1 MFHFFGGDLIYMI
14 YPLVNKEFCVFEH
27 GPVEIVDLPMKNGG
41 SFHRFFLGLKG
52 RVDLSLRQLAIV
64 PVSFCAGF
72 FCTCF
77 LLFLKPHEYQKQHK
91 HTLVG
96 GLEHFLFS
104 PIVGMMIQSD

>member
-1 MFHFFGGDLIYMI
+1 MI

-77 LLFLKPHEYQKQHK
+77 LLFLKPHNTRSNINIHW
-91 HTLVG
+91 LVVWNI
-96 GLEHFLFS
+96 FYF
-104 PIVGMMIQSD
+104 PQ